1 MPLPLPPADSVDLLP
16 FDNPEWDWKAFERFC
31 LGFVEAQP
39 DVADAHL
46 YGTRGEKQRGI
57 DIVANLRDGRT
68 RTYQCRKWRRYTK
81 TNAESTVE
89 DTEVDADE
97 HVILVA
103 CAAGTVV
110 RDYIGGLDGW
120 TLLDNEDLSQGV
132 RAIEPRERAR
142 RLVEDTFTV
151 HWRRAF
157 LGPSGPLCF
166 HETDDYFGSLLDE
179 AHLFRHTW
187 ALVGRGE
194 LLATLEQQLANRDVR
209 VLVLVGRGGIG
220 KTRVLREL
228 ADAHKSSRTVLF
240 ADDQIPLTAESVEEL
255 PWTGPLVIVDDAH
268 RRDDLGPLIGAAAQR
283 QNHPTLVLAT
293 RPHRAEELR
302 SRLSLAGLAPEQ
314 VWISDPLDDLPTQDV
329 CALAVQALGPAYE
342 HLAEHLAAATADCPL
357 VTVIGGQLLTQQAVA
372 PELLERHDEFR
383 MTVLDRFR
391 DEMLGKL
398 GDEVD
403 AAVAREA
410 LVLISALGPL
420 SIENAGAI
428 ERIAADLHIEEHE
441 LRSLLSQLEQ
451 AGVLTARGR
460 LRRIV
465 PDVLADH
472 ILHRACVDQRG
483 RPTGRAEALLARYG
497 EVAIIALLR
506 NLAEL
511 DWRIGQD
518 ERADT
523 ALLDAFWNDMRAQF
537 LQGHAEHRL
546 RIIQLIKPVARLAPV
561 PVFALVTDALT
572 NPAAPATAQFFGK
585 ELTDDDVR
593 RALPELLGS
602 IALTPSFLPEA
613 LDLLWHLGG
622 HDPRRLSSNTDH
634 ALRQI
639 QSLAAYELPLL
650 FPRAVLALAE
660 RVLQDDTDDAA
671 HSPLELLAP
680 LLAREGETTRAADTG
695 FQISVFPVSASAT
708 ADIRA
713 AIRAILLTQ
722 ATTGR
727 GRERALAAGLLGD
740 ALRQPFGVFGRTV
753 SDEETEQ
760 WHEDQLA
767 ILDAIETLME
777 NAEDPHVRLKLRT
790 ALGWH
795 AERSYWDDVRARAK
809 QIGELPASGQE
820 ILAGA
825 LRNPIDVIDQE
836 GSAARLT
843 ALAQTLAAEAES
855 ADELAERL
863 DIQIAAINALP
874 EDAVANASPLLLALA
889 DADPELAE
897 GLARWCAANPDRA
910 LAQFGGTLLAVLG
923 SRSREA
929 TYGLIE
935 GLRGGEVPARRQLAD
950 YLFTGIWF
958 SDSDAPEAEMLRELV
973 ADEDLDVVNMS
984 LRAVLRLAQVNP
996 ELAIDIGLASD
1007 IHAHNALAESLCM
1020 AISHITEHLQASQV
1034 PVLLDKLRPV
1044 PRLDYH
1050 AHEVL
1055 SKLSPQH
1062 RDEILTFLLDRAN
1075 AGGEIR
1081 ALSYHEYNVDLLGG
1095 ATGDELLALLRRVRD
1110 ALLDPSPRLQY
1121 EAGDLYWR
1129 LASNQD
1135 AALTVLQE
1143 WLTGTDE
1150 DKVDAALMLMSKM
1163 PWAVTLTHPEFVEA
1177 TLNAAHTRGSD
1188 SLAKVGGALFSVA
1201 TVYGDQSRTMGQ
1213 PPPRHVRLRDE
1224 GRERAQGFNPS
1235 TPARQFYETV
1245 VVRAEARLREAEQE
1259 DEEYPEIST

>member
-1 MPLPLPPADSVDLLP
+1 MPLPLPPADHVELLP
-16 FDNPEWDWKAFERFC
+16 LDDPQWDWKQFERFC
-31 LGFVEAQP
+31 LGYVEAQP
-39 DVADAHL
+39 NVADAHL
-46 YGTRGEKQRGI
+46 HGTRGQSQRGI
-57 DIVANLRDGRT
+57 DILANLTDGRT
-68 RTYQCRKWRRYTK
+68 RTYQCRKWQSYTK
-81 TNAESTVE
+81 ANAKSTVE
-89 DTEVDADE
+89 DTEIDADE

-103 CAAGTVV
+103 CEVGTSV
-110 RDYIGGLDGW
+110 RDYIAGLDGW
-120 TLLDNEDLSQGV
+120 TLLDKEDLSQGV

-179 AHLFRHTW
+179 THLFRHTW

-194 LLATLEQQLANRDVR
+194 LIAEIEQQLANRDAR

-220 KTRVLREL
+220 KTRVLREV
-228 ADAHKSSRTVLF
+228 ANAHKASRTVLF

-268 RRDDLGPLIGAAAQR
+268 RRDDLGPLISAATQR

-293 RPHRAEELR
+293 RPHRADELR
-302 SRLSLAGLAPEQ
+302 SRLSLAGLAPER
-314 VWISDPLDDLPTQDV
+314 VWISEPLDDLPTQDV
-329 CALAVQALGPAYE
+329 RALAAQALGPEYE
-342 HLAEHLAAATADCPL
+342 HLAEHLATATADCPL

-372 PELLERHDEFR
+372 PELLERHAEFR

-391 DEMLGKL
+391 DEVLGKL

-410 LVLISALGPL
+410 LVLISALGPM
-420 SIENAGAI
+420 SVENAGAI
-428 ERIAADLHIEEHE
+428 ERVAADLHIETHE

-472 ILHRACVDQRG
+472 ILHRACVDQQG
-483 RPTGRAEALLARYG
+483 RPTGRAEALLARYA
-497 EVAIIALLR
+497 EVAIVALLR

-518 ERADT
+518 ERTDK
-523 ALLDAFWNDMRAQF
+523 ALLDAFWSDLREQF
-537 LQGHAEHRL
+537 VKGHAEDRL

-561 PVFALVTDALT
+561 PVFALVTEGLT
-572 NPAAPATAQFFGK
+572 NPAAPATAQFFGNQ
-585 ELTDDDVR
+585 LTDDDVR
-593 RALPELLGS
+593 HALPELLGS

-613 LDLLWHLGG
+613 LDLLWQLGS
-622 HDPRRLSSNTDH
+622 HDPWRLSSNTDH

-639 QSLAAYELPLL
+639 QSLAAYELPLQ

-660 RVLQDDTDDAA
+660 RVLQDDTDDTV

-680 LLAREGETTRAADTG
+680 LLAREAETTRVADTG

-708 ADIRA
+708 ADIRVA
-713 AIRAILLTQ
+713 VRAILVTQ

-767 ILDAIETLME
+767 ILEAIETVME

-795 AERSYWDDVRARAK
+795 AERSYWDDIRARAK
-809 QIGELPASGQE
+809 QIGELPAGRQE

-825 LRNPIDVIDQE
+825 LRNPIDVLDQE
-836 GSAARLT
+836 GSAAGLT

-855 ADELAERL
+855 VDGLAERL
-863 DIQIAAINALP
+863 DMQIDALP
-874 EDAVANASPLLLALA
+874 DDAVANASPLLLALA

-910 LAQFGGTLLAVLG
+910 LAQFGGTLLTVLG

-929 TYGLIE
+929 IYGLIE
-935 GLRGGEVPARRQLAD
+935 GLRGGEVQARRQLAD
-950 YLFTGIWF
+950 YLFAGTWF
-958 SDSDAPEAEMLRELV
+958 GDSDAPEAEMLRELV
-973 ADEDLDVVNMS
+973 ADRDLNVVNMS

-996 ELAIDIGLASD
+996 ELAIDIALASD
-1007 IHAHNALAESLCM
+1007 IHAHNALAETLCM
-1020 AISHITEHLQASQV
+1020 TISHITEHLQAGQV

-1044 PRLDYH
+1044 PRLEYH

-1075 AGGEIR
+1075 AGGETR

-1110 ALLDPSPRLQY
+1110 ALLDPSPRMQY
-1121 EAGDLYWR
+1121 EAGALYWR

-1150 DKVDAALMLMSKM
+1150 DKVDAALMLMSNM
-1163 PWAVTLTHPEFVEA
+1163 PWAVTLTHPAFVAA
-1177 TLNAAHTRGSD
+1177 TLNAAHARGSD

-1201 TVYGDQSRTMGQ
+1201 TVYGDQSRTMGE

-1224 GRERAQGFNPS
+1224 GRERAQRFDLGS
-1235 TPARQFYETV
+1235 PARQFYEGV
-1245 VVRAEARLREAEQE
+1245 VARAEVRLREAEQE
-1259 DEEYPEIST
+1259 DEEYPEIGS